1 MHDEDV
7 KLEDSIWYDAYKEL
21 VNYSKYF
28 DISKK
33 HTVFGDIYWGDV
45 EFDEF
50 KENIKERYIFLA
62 NNSLFLLAPLLLREG
77 DFSTTLDNGAV
88 LVQHNFSGNIYLKN
102 DIYLSVLLEQ
112 YLFIDDYKKS
122 ILYKKINE
130 YKEDSNYLENYKQ
143 GLLLLEGRIL
153 KENINDVNIRM
164 FRLFNGVRSYLLGQK
179 DTSNRSRK
187 LCVLDEYFRIVR
199 YTNDNKVWTSGYLLN
214 QEDAQNNLSVDEA
227 DPFDLASVNVIPVLN
242 RGIGKTRLIHSF
254 DVRGIFRDN
263 LFSINHLSEKDKQ
276 EIYLKLHDE
285 LPHDLEIPCILE
297 ETNLDCMI
305 DERLKRPDD
314 TKPCGVSFRIKEGNI
329 FVNGSSFYHLCNG
342 CGYIVKVPASLLS
355 DGIKA
360 RIKERCSKDKNL
372 FRKME
377 LISELQALDDQSLPH
392 HKVLFKSYK
401 N

>member
-7 KLEDSIWYDAYKEL
+7 KLEDSIQYDAYKEL

-130 YKEDSNYLENYKQ
+130 YKEDYYYLENYKQ

-153 KENINDVNIRM
+153 KE
-164 FRLFNGVRSYLLGQK
+164 
-179 DTSNRSRK
+179 T
-187 LCVLDEYFRIVR
+187 EYYCLHNKKFYPVDISDGLKIV
-199 YTNDNKVWTSGYLLN
+199 K
-214 QEDAQNNLSVDEA
+214 
-227 DPFDLASVNVIPVLN
+227 
-242 RGIGKTRLIHSF
+242 
-254 DVRGIFRDN
+254 
-263 LFSINHLSEKDKQ
+263 LSEKKKENMTIIKGC
-276 EIYLKLHDE
+276 EIYDNEKE
-285 LPHDLEIPCILE
+285 LYLVKENDLSAHGETLREAIEDITYKKMKSEEVQNIVKEIKKTGKVNKAQYRAITGACQYGTNKFCEEHRITVEEIELE
-297 ETNLDCMI
+297 ELRKILINDYGAEKFWSLI
-305 DERLKRPDD
+305 D
-314 TKPCGVSFRIKEGNI
+314 KE
-329 FVNGSSFYHLCNG
+329 
-342 CGYIVKVPASLLS
+342 
-355 DGIKA
+355 
-360 RIKERCSKDKNL
+360 
-372 FRKME
+372 
-377 LISELQALDDQSLPH
+377 
-392 HKVLFKSYK
+392 
-401 N
+401 